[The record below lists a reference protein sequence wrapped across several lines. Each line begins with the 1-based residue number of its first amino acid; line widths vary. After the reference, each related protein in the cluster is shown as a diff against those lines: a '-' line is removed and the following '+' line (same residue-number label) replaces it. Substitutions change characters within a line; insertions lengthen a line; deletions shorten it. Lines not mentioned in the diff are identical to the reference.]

1 MSSVGEQLRRAREA
15 RGLTV
20 QQIAEETKL
29 KLVQVEALESGDSSA
44 FPAMVYM
51 RGSLKSYAEV
61 VKIDPTPLLEQ
72 LKEEQQG
79 KDGNESQPYFDNLGE
94 YTLFWRLLTGLKTM
108 MPLIIIALILGGA
121 VIGYSLWKNQQGK
134 DPLMALGSGRYEG
147 ATQAEDVVETLSL
160 PPVPPLP

>member
-1 MSSVGEQLRRAREA
+1 MSNVGEQLRRAREA

-94 YTLFWRLLTGLKTM
+94 YTLFWRLLTGLKNDDAADHYCAH
-108 MPLIIIALILGGA
+108 P
-121 VIGYSLWKNQQGK
+121 
-134 DPLMALGSGRYEG
+134 GRCS
-147 ATQAEDVVETLSL
+147 DRLLSL
-160 PPVPPLP
+160 EEPAGQGPTDGAGQRAL